1 MANPRILV
9 VGTVRNVALVLE
21 REVKRISELLS
32 PLGSYRIHVVES
44 DSTDGTR
51 KVLDNLKARFD
62 FFTFTS
68 LGDLRDK
75 FPDRIERLIYCR
87 NEYIKEIRENKEFRL
102 SEFTIVIDLD
112 NKNSLLQTENI
123 KISLS
128 REVHWAGLFANQ
140 GGRYYD
146 ILALRHPIWSP
157 KSVTEELSWY
167 QNFLSKSVAKEVS
180 IFRRMVKIPKHSS
193 LIPVESAFGGFAIYK
208 TSWLLKFN
216 YSRGGVK
223 DQQEDI
229 DHVILNR
236 KIRNS
241 GGLLF
246 IDPQLLNLKWN
257 SHSLEFY
264 TIYRRNTVWIKRFY
278 ALRNRVKSK

>member
-1 MANPRILV
+1 MAHPRILV
-9 VGTVRNVALVLE
+9 VGTVRNVAFVLE

-32 PLGSYRIHVVES
+32 PLGSYRIHIVES
-44 DSTDGTR
+44 DSTDGT
-51 KVLDNLKARFD
+51 KNVLESLKARFD
-62 FFTFTS
+62 FFSFTS

-75 FPDRIERLIYCR
+75 FPDRIERLIHCR

-123 KISLS
+123 KMSLN
-128 REVHWAGLFANQ
+128 RDVDYAGLFANQ
-140 GGRYYD
+140 AGRYYD

-157 KSVTEELSWY
+157 KSVTEELVWY

-180 IFRRMVKIPKHSS
+180 IFRRMVKIPKHTS

-208 TSWLLKFN
+208 TSWLLKFD
-216 YSRGGVK
+216 YSREFK
-223 DQQEDI
+223 DQKEDI

-246 IDPQLLNLKWN
+246 IDPQLLNFKWN

-264 TIYRRNTVWIKRFY
+264 PIYRRNAVWIKRFY